1 MEYLR
6 IIWNIMD
13 YLQNVIEY
21 PGHIVEY
28 LWNILDY
35 LRNLVEYHGTPKE
48 YNGFI
53 YGMSYN
59 VMEYLR
65 NIMEYLSMG
74 YNGIFCT
81 LCAFGAGP
89 KMGRRKELR
98 PTRPGSTRR
107 LRGEYAETPPVFFGM
122 RGL

>member
-1 MEYLR
+1 MGCHGISMEYLR

-13 YLQNVIEY
+13 YLRNVMEY
-21 PGHIVEY
+21 PGHVIEY

-35 LRNLVEYHGTPKE
+35 LRNIVEYHGPPKE
-48 YNGFI
+48 YHGFI

-59 VMEYLR
+59 ILNHVMEYLR

-81 LCAFGAGP
+81 PLRLWSRARNGP
-89 KMGRRKELR
+89 TQGIE
-98 PTRPGSTRR
+98 
-107 LRGEYAETPPVFFGM
+107 AN
-122 RGL
+122 